1 MTEIKLTV
9 EAPELCAAIFALADA
24 IDGRGIVPKLQEA
37 AATAQTSVEEPA
49 AEEPPADV
57 TTALAPAPAYTLE
70 QTREAL
76 ADVPK
81 AKLQALMR
89 DFHVTKLTELDPALY
104 PELLAKAK

>member
-1 MTEIKLTV
+1 MNEIKIIV

-24 IDGRGIVPKLQEA
+24 IDGRGIVPKLEKVAAVEQAPVKEA
-37 AATAQTSVEEPA
+37 AAEETRVGATPA
-49 AEEPPADV
+49 LIE
-57 TTALAPAPAYTLE
+57 APVFTLE
-70 QTREAL
+70 KTREAL

-81 AKLQALMR
+81 AKLQSLMR

>member
-1 MTEIKLTV
+1 MNEIKIIV

-24 IDGRGIVPKLQEA
+24 IDGRGIVPKPQEA
-37 AATAQTSVEEPA
+37 VATAQTSVEEPA

-89 DFHVTKLTELDPALY
+89 EFHVAKLTELDPALY

>member
-1 MTEIKLTV
+1 MTEIKVTV

-37 AATAQTSVEEPA
+37 AAAEKTPVKEPA
-49 AEEPPADV
+49 AGETPAAV
-57 TTALAPAPAYTLE
+57 TTAQPQAPVYTLE
-70 QTREAL
+70 KTREAL

-89 DFHVTKLTELDPALY
+89 DFHVTKLTELDPAFY